1 MAPRRVPS
9 AVYVHYNLE
18 YLGEEGTKFER
29 GKEIPYSL
37 EREKERGGEGN
48 GRKASYATKVGAR
61 VWRARLKGPSP
72 SMRGTESVITETFQ
86 RLDR

>member
-18 YLGEEGTKFER
+18 YLEA
-29 GKEIPYSL
+29 
-37 EREKERGGEGN
+37 KERNLREGKKFHILSRERGEGN
-48 GRKASYATKVGAR
+48 GRKASYARKVGAR